1 MITPLLTVFGVYGK
15 DQATHQENYA
25 SRLLGEIMNN
35 KPGCKN
41 SGERSAHIRGAL
53 KEECCL

>member
-25 SRLLGEIMNN
+25 SRLLGESMNN

-41 SGERSAHIRGAL
+41 SGERSARIRGAL
-53 KEECCL
+53 KEER

>member
-35 KPGCKN
+35 KPGYSN
-41 SGERSAHIRGAL
+41 SGERSCTKHRGAHM
-53 KEECCL
+53 EER